1 MKATCRSQIEAL
13 RAGRLIRAALLAAV
27 WFVLPGFA
35 QTPVQTE
42 FQKLLP
48 SDGGELN
55 YFGSAVAIDADV
67 ALVGTTFWDQS
78 AYVFESHD
86 GTWLEIVKLTEVTG
100 QNFGSVLAVS
110 EGTLLVGVPTDDV
123 NISGDG
129 SVYAYTRIGSLW
141 TFTQRLSPDNW
152 GQNHYFGQAL
162 DIDGDRAVIG
172 APGFNYLRGTA
183 FVFDRPDG
191 FWEQI
196 AMLLGSDSA
205 LSDQFGRAVSVS
217 GDHALIGAPY
227 HDAMGESSGAVYAF
241 ERQPDGSWLQ
251 VQKLVAGDAVT
262 YAAFGSALAQS
273 GSRAV
278 IGAPGG
284 SSFSAYVFDRDAS
297 GLWTQAAKL
306 SASDGGTVT
315 YFGDSVAIDDD
326 LVVVGARSALD
337 SDGVPSGAAYVFQH
351 QPDGTWAEVSKLLA
365 SDGDEY
371 DFLGCA
377 VALSDGVALL
387 GARGDDDLAD
397 RSGAAYLFAVAEATP
412 GCDLVLDTQQL
423 NFGAIKV
430 GDISTLAATLT
441 NKGDEACD
449 LVAFVDSP
457 STEFTL
463 NAGSP
468 SSFTLEPGA
477 ASDVLVDYAPTDI
490 GEDTGLLGLVV
501 SDPSEQIDVALAGS
515 GTDALFDLD
524 ITRFRVSRI
533 IRYRNGGTKAIGIT
547 LTVTNEGTLPG
558 SAFAEVT
565 GTRSDGVVVYREVL
579 EVTDDVG
586 GRPSAFEFPAYV
598 PEAVGDISW
607 TATLDDGYPDVDEAS
622 ATTHVR

>member
-1 MKATCRSQIEAL
+1 
-13 RAGRLIRAALLAAV
+13 LAAV

-67 ALVGTTFWDQS
+67 ALLGTTSWDQS
-78 AYVFESHD
+78 AYVFERHD

-123 NISGDG
+123 NTSGDG
-129 SVYAYTRIGSLW
+129 SVYTYTKVGGLW

-152 GQNHYFGQAL
+152 GQNHYFGQGL
-162 DIDGDRAVIG
+162 DIDGDHAVIG

-183 FVFDRPDG
+183 FVFERSDG
-191 FWEQI
+191 IWEQI

-217 GDHALIGAPY
+217 GDYALIGAPY
-227 HDAMGESSGAVYAF
+227 NDAMGDSSGAVYAF
-241 ERQPDGSWLQ
+241 ERQPDGSWVQ

-284 SSFSAYVFDRDAS
+284 SSFSAYVFDRDAN
-297 GLWTQAAKL
+297 GLWTQAARL

-315 YFGDSVAIDDD
+315 YFGDSVAIDGD
-326 LVVVGARSALD
+326 LVIVGARSALD

-351 QPDGTWAEVSKLLA
+351 QPDGTWAEVAKLLA

-371 DFLGCA
+371 DYLGCA
-377 VALSDGVALL
+377 VALSDGVVLV

-412 GCDLVLDTQQL
+412 GCDPVLDTQLL

-430 GDISTLAATLT
+430 GDVSTLAATLT

-457 STEFTL
+457 STEFAL

-468 SSFTLEPGA
+468 SSFTLEAGA

-501 SDPSEQIDVALAGS
+501 SDPSGQIDVALVGS
-515 GTDALFDLD
+515 GTDAVFDLD
-524 ITRFRVSRI
+524 ITRFRVSRT
-533 IRYRNGGTKAIGIT
+533 IRYRNGGTKAVGIT
-547 LTVTNEGTLPG
+547 LTVTNEGVLPG

-565 GTRSDGVVVYREVL
+565 GARSDGVVVYREVL

-607 TATLDDGYPDVDEAS
+607 TATLDDGYPDIDEAS